1 MTAREARFVAWGS
14 FGLSALL
21 CAATVPF
28 LVLAWDV
35 PMLPTEFGTKG
46 YGVVWS
52 ITVAAVGALLAARR
66 PSNPIGWIFCA
77 LGVVAGV
84 SAFATEYARWAVI
97 DQSGLPAGGLYAA
110 WLMEWEWI
118 LLIVGLGFVAAV
130 FPNGRFL
137 SPGWRRATWAAA
149 AVGMI
154 PIVLNALIPHLTIYE
169 GFDNPL
175 GVGGDAIMDA
185 ASQSL
190 TLLIPIVGIGSAA
203 AILRFRR
210 SRGDERQQLK
220 WLALSISLIS
230 GLFVVY
236 GILVLIQ
243 GTPSPTGKGLTWLE
257 WVMVLAFPAVPVSI
271 AFGVLKYRLYDID
284 LVINRAV
291 VYGALAA
298 LVTAIYLLVVIAAG
312 SLIGYA
318 YNPVLSAIAAA
329 IVALAFQPARRWAQ
343 RVANRVIYGKRAT
356 PYEVLS
362 ELSSRFAETYSLEDA
377 LPRLARVTAE
387 AIGADQ
393 TRIWLLRDGVFR
405 ATASWPS
412 DDVSDAMYP
421 VDDETADVDGDPA
434 VPVRHQGELLGAI
447 SVRMPPTE
455 PLAEPQEKLLRDVAA
470 HAGLA
475 LRNVALV
482 ADLRASRQ
490 RIVSAQDD
498 RARKLERDLHDGAQQ
513 HLVALAVKLRLAEQ
527 LISTDPAK
535 ARETVVAV
543 REDATG
549 ALEMLRDLAR
559 GIYPPLLADQGL
571 AVALESQARK
581 APMATAVETDGID
594 RYPQE
599 IEATAYFC
607 TLEAM
612 QNVTKYANA
621 SRVAI
626 RLSQRH
632 GVLSFE
638 VEDDGV
644 GFDPET
650 ARGSGLT
657 NMRDRLEAVGGQLD
671 VRSVSGA
678 GTTVVGRIPVA
689 AEESNR

>member
-1 MTAREARFVAWGS
+1 MTAREARVVAWGS

-21 CAATVPF
+21 SVATVPF

-52 ITVAAVGALLAARR
+52 LTVAAVGALLAARR

-77 LGVVAGV
+77 LGMLAGV
-84 SAFATEYARWAVI
+84 SAFATEYARWALL
-97 DQSGLPAGGLYAA
+97 DQNGLPPGGLHAA
-110 WLMEWEWI
+110 WLVEWVWI
-118 LLIVGLGFVAAV
+118 PLIVGLGFVAAV

-137 SPGWRRATWAAA
+137 SPGWRRASWAAA
-149 AVGMI
+149 AVGLI
-154 PIVLNALIPHLTIYE
+154 PIALNALLPRLTVYE
-169 GFDNPL
+169 GFDNP
-175 GVGGDAIMDA
+175 VGIDGDAIMDA
-185 ASQSL
+185 ASTSL

-203 AILRFRR
+203 AILRLRR
-210 SRGDERQQLK
+210 SRGDEREQLK
-220 WLALSISLIS
+220 WLALSVSLIS

-236 GILVLIQ
+236 GILVLAQ

-257 WVMVLAFPAVPVSI
+257 WMMVLAFPAVPVSI

-284 LVINRAV
+284 VVINKTV

-298 LVTAIYLLVVIAAG
+298 FVTGIYLVVVIAAG
-312 SLIGYA
+312 SLTGFA
-318 YNPVLSAIAAA
+318 YNPVLSGFAAA
-329 IVALAFQPARRWAQ
+329 IVAVAFQPIRRQAQ
-343 RVANRVIYGKRAT
+343 RLANRLVYGKRAT

-387 AIGADQ
+387 AIGADR
-393 TRIWLLRDGVFR
+393 TRIWLRRDGALR
-405 ATASWPS
+405 AAASWPS
-412 DDVSDAMYP
+412 DDGDDAVHP
-421 VDDETADVDGDPA
+421 IGGEVAHVDGDR
-434 VPVRHQGELLGAI
+434 VFPVRHQAELLGAI

-455 PLAEPQEKLLRDVAA
+455 PLSAPHEKLVRDVAA
-470 HAGLA
+470 QAGLV

-490 RIVSAQDD
+490 RIVTAQDE

-527 LISTDPAK
+527 LITTDPAK
-535 ARETVVAV
+535 ARDAVAAV
-543 REDATG
+543 REDAAD
-549 ALEMLRDLAR
+549 ALETLRDLAR

-581 APMATAVETDGID
+581 ALVTTAIETDGIG

-612 QNVTKYANA
+612 QNVAKYANA

-626 RLSQRH
+626 RLSQRD

-650 ARGSGLT
+650 AHGSGLT
-657 NMRDRLEAVGGQLD
+657 NMRDRLEALGGSFE
-671 VRSVSGA
+671 VRTALGA
-678 GTTVVGRIPVA
+678 GTIVRGAVPVA
-689 AEESNR
+689 NRGSS